1 MFLLKKAIYF
11 DKEARNTGLP
21 VNRPVQIRS
30 FLFSGIYD
38 MDTWTYLCAASGS
51 ALRCERLA
59 LRGAG
64 LSAGEELK
72 MLSESSRGASGLVLK
87 KRAGGTST
95 NHTDQREKSKN

>member
-1 MFLLKKAIYF
+1 MFLIKKAIYF
-11 DKEARNTGLP
+11 DKEARYAGVP
-21 VNRPVQIRS
+21 VNKPVQIRL
-30 FLFSGIYD
+30 FLFSGIYV
-38 MDTWTYLCAASGS
+38 WTYLCAASGS

-59 LRGAG
+59 FRGAG

>member
-11 DKEARNTGLP
+11 DKEAWYAGVP
-21 VNRPVQIRS
+21 VNKPVQITL

-38 MDTWTYLCAASGS
+38 MDVWTYLCAASGS

-64 LSAGEELK
+64 LSAGGGLK

-95 NHTDQREKSKN
+95 NHMDQKEKSKN